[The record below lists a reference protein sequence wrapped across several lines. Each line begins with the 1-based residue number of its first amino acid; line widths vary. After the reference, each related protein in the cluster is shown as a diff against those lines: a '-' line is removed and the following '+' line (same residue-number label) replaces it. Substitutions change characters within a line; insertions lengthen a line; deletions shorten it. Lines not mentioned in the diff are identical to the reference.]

1 MFAREE
7 PLTRR
12 LTAFGA
18 TLSRR
23 GEGKSDAG
31 SAQSNNCVRLHSDA
45 FRMSGASAAE
55 MWGRRHARAFPSP
68 LAGEGGSLRALA
80 SNEPGEGF
88 LARVLVLSAHPPQPP
103 WPPSRYFRF

>member
-23 GEGKSDAG
+23 GEGKERCWIG
-31 SAQSNNCVRLHSDA
+31 SIKQLRSATFRCVPYERRERCRDVGTKTRARFPLSPCG
-45 FRMSGASAAE
+45 RGWLVASAGE
-55 MWGRRHARAFPSP
+55 QRA
-68 LAGEGGSLRALA
+68 G
-80 SNEPGEGF
+80 
-88 LARVLVLSAHPPQPP
+88 
-103 WPPSRYFRF
+103 